1 MFDLFRSSD
10 KGKKY
15 FLSGLLIL
23 VALSMVTYLIPSYG
37 SGDRGPDTVIAEI
50 GSNAVTQRD
59 AQLAI
64 QNILHGKSI
73 PPNLVSLYVPQIID
87 QLITER
93 ILVYEAGRLGFKV
106 SEDDTFN
113 AIHLAHPELFPEGKF
128 IGRDSYAAVLAQQN
142 MTIDE
147 YESDMARQVL
157 ITRLKEVAI
166 EGTVVTSAEIE
177 KEFRRRN
184 EKVNVA
190 YVMLS
195 PEKLKS
201 QVQITPA
208 EMKEYY
214 TKNPAAFPTAEKRS
228 LAILII
234 DQAKLEQSIHPSE
247 AELRRVYLNDQD
259 KFRTPERVQVRHIL
273 LKTTDKTGA
282 EVDKV
287 KAKAEELLKQIKG
300 GADFAE
306 LARKNSDDPGSAA
319 KGGDLGWLVR
329 GQTVKPFED
338 AAFSLKPKEIS
349 GVVKTEYG
357 YHIIQVL
364 DHQQAHLRTFEEV
377 AAPLGEEVRKQTVS
391 QMMQDL
397 TDRAE
402 AGLKKDPPDKVAKD
416 LGLAPPVMVQNVA
429 PGDPLPEIGVNK
441 DFEQSI
447 AGLKKGEV
455 SQAVALTPTR
465 NTVAVVTNVIPTHP
479 ATFEE
484 AQARIKQALEQQ
496 KVIELINKRGE
507 ELVAKAKAMN
517 GDLEKAAKAL
527 GLEAKRPPAFDRRGA
542 VEALGQ
548 ATYISEAF
556 TKPDGAI
563 VGPVSVPDGKVV
575 VKVLSHVPADMS
587 TFAAQRT
594 LLRDDLKSKKA
605 RERDQLFEAGLRE
618 QLIKE
623 GKVKIHED
631 VVNRLVANYRG

>member
-37 SGDRGPDTVIAEI
+37 SGDRSPDTVIAQI
-50 GSNAVTQRD
+50 GRDTVTQRD

-64 QNILHGKSI
+64 QEVLHGRSI

-113 AIHLAHPELFPEGKF
+113 AIHLAHPDLFPEGKF
-128 IGRDSYAAVLAQQN
+128 VGRDAYAAWLAQQN
-142 MTIDE
+142 LTIAE
-147 YESDMARQVL
+147 YESDWARKVL
-157 ITRLKEVAI
+157 INRLKVVAV
-166 EGTVVTSAEIE
+166 EGTLVTDAEIE
-177 KEFRRRN
+177 KEFRLRN
-184 EKVNVA
+184 DKVNVA
-190 YVMLS
+190 YVKLS
-195 PEKLKS
+195 PEKLKAE
-201 QVQITPA
+201 VQITPA
-208 EMKEYY
+208 EMKEYFSR
-214 TKNPAAFPTAEKRS
+214 NPAAFPMPEKKS
-228 LAILII
+228 LAILIV
-234 DQAKLEQSIHPSE
+234 DQARLEQSIHPTE
-247 AELRRVYLNDQD
+247 AVLRRAYLNDQD
-259 KFRTPERVQVRHIL
+259 KFRNPERVQVRHIL
-273 LKTTDKTGA
+273 LKTTDKSGA

-306 LARKNSDDPGSAA
+306 LARKNSDDPGSAP

-357 YHIIQVL
+357 YHIIQVM

-377 AAPLGEEVRKQTVS
+377 AAQLGDEVRKQSVS

-402 AGLKKDPPDKVAKD
+402 AALKKDPPEKVAKD
-416 LGLAPPVMVQNVA
+416 LGLAPPVLVQDVA

-455 SQAVALTPTR
+455 SQAVALTPLR
-465 NTVAVVTNVIPTHP
+465 NAVAVVTNVIPTHP

-496 KVIELINKRGE
+496 KVIQLVNKRGDD
-507 ELVAKAKAMN
+507 LVAKTKAMN

-527 GLEAKRPPAFDRRGA
+527 GLEVKKPPAFDRRGA

-556 TKPDGAI
+556 SKPDGAI

-575 VKVLSHVPADMS
+575 VKVLAHVPADMS
-587 TFAAQRT
+587 MFAAQRT
-594 LLRDDLKSKKA
+594 LLRDDLRSKKA